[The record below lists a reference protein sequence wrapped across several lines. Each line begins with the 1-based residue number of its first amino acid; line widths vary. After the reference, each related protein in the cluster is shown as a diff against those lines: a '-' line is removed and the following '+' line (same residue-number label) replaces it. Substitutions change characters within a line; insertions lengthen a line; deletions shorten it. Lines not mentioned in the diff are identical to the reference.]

1 MELGRGERVS
11 SSVYEEVPMRWTAEP
26 TDEITY
32 PMCGTPEERERQDGL
47 LVFLPSFIFISD
59 GGGGERW
66 AEAEGKRGGGGGGGG
81 GGRI

>member
-32 PMCGTPEERERQDGL
+32 PMCGHQKRERDRTDCWSFYPLLSLYRMGVAERDGQKPRERE
-47 LVFLPSFIFISD
+47 VVVVV
-59 GGGGERW
+59 GEFND
-66 AEAEGKRGGGGGGGG
+66 
-81 GGRI
+81 